1 MTMMMMMMMMTINL
15 YSAVRS

>member
-1 MTMMMMMMMMTINL
+1 MTMMMMMMMTINL